1 VILLSAAPWAIFLP
15 LMFASAQLVRDMV
28 HEKQEKIKAAMM
40 MMGVRRTHHWL
51 AWFIRGIGSI
61 GLSLVVSHFPHHFL
75 YLSPTSLFA
84 PTRSH
89 NCRPQANVVYAW
101 LWPLFSKDH
110 FQERLIALVL

>member
-1 VILLSAAPWAIFLP
+1 MSGLTFPNVLSPSLVNALSSPVNHRYNSDPWAVILLSAAPWAIFLP

-61 GLSLVVSHFPHHFL
+61 GLSLVVSHFPHHCL
-75 YLSPTSLFA
+75 YLSPTS
-84 PTRSH
+84 P
-89 NCRPQANVVYAW
+89 
-101 LWPLFSKDH
+101 
-110 FQERLIALVL
+110 